1 MSAAVI
7 PCPMCA
13 ETIAEGAVRC
23 RHCGTTFVVTRSG
36 YCSACRA
43 VRSARET
50 GECAACG
57 GPLLDVR
64 LQIEVD
70 QVPRPR
76 HLGAAPAPTLA
87 AAAAAAIPSAG
98 LPAQTPAGGDAVH
111 VWREYVPRQGIGSAM
126 VIAAFFG
133 LVVGCWF
140 LDWAERP
147 GSFVYQYWRGP
158 LALPIVVLV
167 LHGLLMWRGVGN
179 HRPRGRRTLSQA
191 EWTRRWR
198 QNRRDNDIRGAY
210 KPVMWA
216 RPRTI
221 LASLV
226 WLGAAGA
233 SAGNLS
239 TFGET
244 AGVTVGAGG
253 RVALAASLVGFVGTL
268 LCLPTSSKR
277 VVLVD
282 SDGVIYGT
290 KEAS

>member
-1 MSAAVI
+1 MSTAVI
-7 PCPMCA
+7 QCPMCA
-13 ETIAEGAVRC
+13 ETIAEGAERC

-36 YCSACRA
+36 YCSACHA
-43 VRSARET
+43 VQGARET
-50 GECAACG
+50 GVCVACG
-57 GPLLDVR
+57 DLLLDVR
-64 LQIEVD
+64 PQIEVD

-76 HLGAAPAPTLA
+76 HLAPAPTP
-87 AAAAAAIPSAG
+87 AAAAIPSTG

-111 VWREYVPRQGIGSAM
+111 AWREYVLRQGIGSAM
-126 VIAAFFG
+126 VIVAFFG

-140 LDWAERP
+140 LDWAERS
-147 GSFVYQYWRGP
+147 GSLVYQYWRGP

-167 LHGLLMWRGVGN
+167 LHGLLMWRGPAN
-179 HRPRGRRTLSQA
+179 HRPRGRRSLSQA
-191 EWTRRWR
+191 EWAGRWR
-198 QNRRDNDIRGAY
+198 QNRRDNGTRGAY

-216 RPRTI
+216 WPRTI

-226 WLGAAGA
+226 WLGAACA
-233 SAGNLS
+233 SAVNLS
-239 TFGET
+239 AFGEA

-253 RVALAASLVGFVGTL
+253 QVALSASLVGFIGTL